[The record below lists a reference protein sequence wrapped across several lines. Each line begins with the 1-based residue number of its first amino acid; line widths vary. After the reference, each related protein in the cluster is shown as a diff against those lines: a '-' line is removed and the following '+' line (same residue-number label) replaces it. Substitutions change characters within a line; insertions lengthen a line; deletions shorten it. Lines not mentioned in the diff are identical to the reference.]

1 MGRRGRRGPS
11 RSAGSAA
18 LSSAPGSSGAATRIL
33 PPLLASI
40 ALSILFVAQRWF
52 WVRDEA
58 YFVLFDDAMISMRYA
73 RNLVE
78 GHGLVWNPWQAPAR
92 MPPRIGRF
100 WPGHT
105 KWDTSTASAG
115 SGPT

>member
-1 MGRRGRRGPS
+1 MGRRGRRVPS
-11 RSAGSAA
+11 GSAGSAA
-18 LSSAPGSSGAATRIL
+18 LASAPGSGRAAIWIIS
-33 PPLLASI
+33 PLLASI
-40 ALSILFVAQRWF
+40 ALSILFVSQRWF
-52 WVRDEA
+52 RVGDEA
-58 YFVLFDDAMISMRYA
+58 YFVLFDDAMISMRYG

-78 GHGLVWNPWQAPAR
+78 GHGLVWNPGQAPAR